1 MQALDPKELEL
12 VGGIVA
18 RHRTRP
24 GPLIEVLHEV
34 QNLLGCSPPAAV
46 PAIAEGLNLSRAEV
60 HGVISFY
67 HYFREHRVGRHVVE
81 VCLAEAC
88 QSMQSQSL
96 VQHVRKRLGIDFHG
110 TSADGSVSLLPV
122 YCLGNCACAPAVMI
136 DGQLHG
142 RVSPQRFDELADE
155 IGLAAGAPRQ

>member
-1 MQALDPKELEL
+1 MQALDPKELEK
-12 VGGIVA
+12 VGSIVA
-18 RHRTRP
+18 RYQGRP

-34 QNLLGCSPPAAV
+34 QNLLGCIPPAAV
-46 PAIAEGLNLSRAEV
+46 APIAEGLNLSRAEV

-67 HYFREHRVGRHVVE
+67 HYFHEHPLGRHVVE

-96 VQHVRKRLGIDFHG
+96 VQHVKQRLGVDFHG
-110 TSADGSVSLLPV
+110 TTADGGVSLLPV

-142 RVSPQRFDELADE
+142 RVSPQRFDQLAVE
-155 IGLAAGAPRQ
+155 IGVTAGAPRK